1 MPLDKK
7 FNYAEILEI
16 NQTAFKLTICY
27 SYYSLYTF
35 KTVFVYKTQQECI
48 HRLCLER
55 CDSKIE
61 IKKMNGDDVKL
72 IVGEG

>member
-7 FNYAEILEI
+7 FNSAEIVEI
-16 NQTAFKLTICY
+16 SNTAYKLTINY

-35 KTVFVYKTQQECI
+35 KTVFVYKSQLECI

-55 CDSKIE
+55 CNNKIQ
-61 IKKMNGDDVKL
+61 IKKADGNLVELDCGK
-72 IVGEG
+72 G

>member
-16 NQTAFKLTICY
+16 NPTAFKLTICY

-35 KTVFVYKTQQECI
+35 KTVFVYKTQEECL

-55 CDSKIE
+55 CSNKIT
-61 IKKMNGDDVKL
+61 ITKQSGDLVSL
-72 IVGEG
+72 NVGEG